1 MGLVSLPRLQSR
13 HREAIGGSLLLC
25 WEGRGRCVPEH
36 SEVAAAEGGRGEQ
49 TVGVGVSWFSS
60 MWSLSPP
67 TLVSS
72 VCTHTCAHTHTH
84 THTHGSGLCGRHLLQ
99 SLFPVCAH
107 AHTHTHSSGLC
118 GQHPHQPLFPVCAH
132 ACMHKHT
139 HATFQVSVP
148 IVLSLEE
155 RACPEPWLWPDLLG
169 REWLAPV
176 QGLPQRLDAHKFEA
190 TGCQPWAEALYIP
203 LVSLVLTVQLIKL
216 AVAESRHCSLL
227 IS

>member
-1 MGLVSLPRLQSR
+1 MCQSTQRWQLQK
-13 HREAIGGSLLLC
+13 
-25 WEGRGRCVPEH
+25 
-36 SEVAAAEGGRGEQ
+36 
-49 TVGVGVSWFSS
+49 GVGASKQLGWE
-60 MWSLSPP
+60 SLG
-67 TLVSS
+67 S
-72 VCTHTCAHTHTH
+72 VLCGHYPHQPLFPVRTH
-84 THTHGSGLCGRHLLQ
+84 THTHGSGLCGL
-99 SLFPVCAH
+99 
-107 AHTHTHSSGLC
+107 
-118 GQHPHQPLFPVCAH
+118 HPHQPLFPVCTH
-132 ACMHKHT
+132 VGMHKHT

-176 QGLPQRLDAHKFEA
+176 QGLPQRLGAYQFEA

-203 LVSLVLTVQLIKL
+203 LVSLVLTAQLIKL

>member
-1 MGLVSLPRLQSR
+1 MGWESP
-13 HREAIGGSLLLC
+13 GSVLC
-25 WEGRGRCVPEH
+25 GRYPH
-36 SEVAAAEGGRGEQ
+36 Q
-49 TVGVGVSWFSS
+49 PLF
-60 MWSLSPP
+60 P
-67 TLVSS
+67 
-72 VCTHTCAHTHTH
+72 VCAHTHVHTHTH
-84 THTHGSGLCGRHLLQ
+84 THTHTVQVYAVAISSNHCFQCVHM
-99 SLFPVCAH
+99 
-107 AHTHTHSSGLC
+107 HTHTHSSGLC